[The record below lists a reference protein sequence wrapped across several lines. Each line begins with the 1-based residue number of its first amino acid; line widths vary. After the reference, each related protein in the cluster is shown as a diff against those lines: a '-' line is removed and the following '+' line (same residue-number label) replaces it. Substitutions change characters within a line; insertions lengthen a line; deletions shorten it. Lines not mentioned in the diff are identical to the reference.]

1 MERALRRFKTAR
13 TANVKKAI
21 GWLDK
26 QEAKGWGAFSD
37 AFEALLGEEI
47 DTVYFLS
54 DGRPSRGRYDRDFRL
69 LQELGPWNRFR
80 QVVIHT
86 VLAGRGKD
94 DRRFL
99 EDLAAQ
105 TGGMF
110 RDAAGSAD

>member
-1 MERALRRFKTAR
+1 M
-13 TANVKKAI
+13 
-21 GWLDK
+21 
-26 QEAKGWGAFSD
+26 
-37 AFEALLGEEI
+37 
-47 DTVYFLS
+47 DTIYFLS

-69 LQELGPWNRFR
+69 LQELGGWNRFR

-99 EDLAAQ
+99 EDLAAR

-110 RDAAGSAD
+110 HDAVEARK